1 MSGWA
6 LFDYDRFTGLRTAL
20 RRDDDKI
27 IARHYEDVE
36 PVIERNK
43 RLQNDDTRYK
53 RQKKAGFVHVAS
65 IPATVQIEWI
75 NKYGVNIHNKQ
86 QTKEVMALLNKPEY
100 RYLKTTTKR
109 I

>member
-1 MSGWA
+1 MSDWKM
-6 LFDYDRFTGLRTAL
+6 LDYDRFTGLGTAL
-20 RRDDDKI
+20 RRDGNKI
-27 IARHYEDVE
+27 IARHFEDVG

-43 RLQNDDTRYK
+43 RLQNDDSRYR
-53 RQKKAGFVHVAS
+53 RQKKAGLVHVAS
-65 IPATVQIEWI
+65 IPPTVQIEWI

-86 QTKEVMALLNKPEY
+86 QTKEVMALLNRPEY